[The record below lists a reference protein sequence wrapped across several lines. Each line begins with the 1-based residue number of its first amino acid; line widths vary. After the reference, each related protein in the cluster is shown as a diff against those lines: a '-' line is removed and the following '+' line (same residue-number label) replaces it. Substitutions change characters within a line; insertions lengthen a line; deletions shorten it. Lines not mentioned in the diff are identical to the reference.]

1 MKKEERILCAMGQ
14 LNETLIADAEIKK
27 EEPCQKKRRFAGQK
41 VVRYAVAA
49 CLAVTLLTTVVLATT
64 SWFFDGHQAKVG
76 EPTEVYTP
84 SDANGNSQKGAI
96 YELSFR
102 LPLMETAPELIE
114 EYYFPSVPQKYPQ
127 SFGYAYAG
135 LECENLSGITFF
147 WDVPN
152 GAKSGIRFTQE
163 SRFGLEK
170 DGYLIENEL
179 HTVAHS
185 TADAAPMTQEM
196 TLGGVEGLLITEP
209 EGVSGPR
216 QYFYWS
222 DGDYVFH
229 MWFPL
234 NFAQEEMAQI
244 IGSVKQV
251 EDIRPQLIS
260 MTDEALKQ
268 TFG

>member
-1 MKKEERILCAMGQ
+1 MKEERILRAIGQ
-14 LNETLIADAEIKK
+14 LDEELVAQAQIK
-27 EEPCQKKRRFAGQK
+27 EATHGRNAAGRK
-41 VVRYAVAA
+41 LLRCAIAA
-49 CLAVTLLTTVVLATT
+49 CLAIALLTTAVLAAK
-64 SWFFDGHQAKVG
+64 SWFFNGHRAQVIESKEAF
-76 EPTEVYTP
+76 TA
-84 SDANGNSQKGAI
+84 SDAKGNSSREMV
-96 YELSFR
+96 YELSFC
-102 LPLMETAPELIE
+102 LPLRETAPQLLER
-114 EYYFPSVPQKYPQ
+114 YYFPSVPTEYPL

-135 LECENLSGITFF
+135 LECETLCDITFF
-147 WDVPN
+147 WDVPS

-163 SRFGLEK
+163 SRYGLEQ
-170 DGYLIENEL
+170 DGKLTENEL
-179 HTVAHS
+179 KIVVFSSPEET
-185 TADAAPMTQEM
+185 PLTQEI
-196 TLGGVEGLLITEP
+196 TLGGVSGLLITEP
-209 EGVSGPR
+209 EGVSVPR

-234 NFAQEEMAQI
+234 AMTEEEMAQM